1 MDSPNIAD
9 MDIKMRVLYLLIIF
23 LLLAGCNSLA
33 SSQEPVIPTTDLAA
47 VSNPAPEGAQP
58 QALPEATPTPED
70 VFEIYAWVNKPEP
83 KPGEV
88 VTVSGSLIKNG
99 VYLGGVPMWTFWPDE
114 NGGNVPHNCVSYMA
128 YQRGLCMIEVKDY
141 PVDVYVPV
149 SIKIYYQDMV
159 FTTETGFTPRG
170 N

>member
-1 MDSPNIAD
+1 
-9 MDIKMRVLYLLIIF
+9 MRIFYLMVITLF
-23 LLLAGCNSLA
+23 LAGCSTLTSTQVEATSTIGYTLA
-33 SSQEPVIPTTDLAA
+33 TT
-47 VSNPAPEGAQP
+47 PAPEVFQP
-58 QALPEATPTPED
+58 DASPTPED

-114 NGGNVPHNCVSYMA
+114 KGGNVPHNCVSYMA

-141 PVDVYVPV
+141 PADVFVPI

-159 FTTETGFTPRG
+159 FTTETGFTPQED
-170 N
+170 

>member
-1 MDSPNIAD
+1 
-9 MDIKMRVLYLLIIF
+9 MRVLYLLIIF